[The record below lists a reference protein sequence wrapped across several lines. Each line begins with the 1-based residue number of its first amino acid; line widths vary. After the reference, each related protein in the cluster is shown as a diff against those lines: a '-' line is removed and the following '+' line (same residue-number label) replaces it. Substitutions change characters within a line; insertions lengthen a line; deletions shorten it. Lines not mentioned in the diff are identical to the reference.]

1 MYAAYREDG
10 CGELVLRGPVV
21 HARDVTA
28 ANGASHAAALT
39 IKPVLSFRH
48 ARQCDACAPSAD
60 CRTELCGAVQCKLR
74 GHGLAQFAASAGGRS
89 SIDIMKFGITKKYAL
104 CFLIE
109 VGARGVHMV
118 GTWTW
123 TWDISMVEHGMPMRS
138 ACPSSVCA
146 LRVHTMS
153 MSVPMSMLHVCM
165 HMHMHMHMHMTC
177 DMHMCMHMC
186 MHIPRR
192 SA

>member
-10 CGELVLRGPVV
+10 CGELALRGPVV

-60 CRTELCGAVQCKLR
+60 CRTKLCGAVQRKLR
-74 GHGLAQFAASAGGRS
+74 GHGLAQYAASAGGRS

-109 VGARGVHMV
+109 VCTWYARGMHMV
-118 GTWTW
+118 GTW
-123 TWDISMVEHGMPMRS
+123 
-138 ACPSSVCA
+138 
-146 LRVHTMS
+146 
-153 MSVPMSMLHVCM
+153 
-165 HMHMHMHMHMTC
+165 
-177 DMHMCMHMC
+177 
-186 MHIPRR
+186 
-192 SA
+192 